1 MAAPP
6 AQAFPLGKGM
16 QKDSGASLLILA
28 SPPMEFPERWN
39 GDGMEMDFQM
49 EVEGSAS
56 FLQTLFV

>member
-16 QKDSGASLLILA
+16 QKDGGASLLILA
-28 SPPMEFPERWN
+28 SPPMEFPERP
-39 GDGMEMDFQM
+39 MM